1 MKKINL
7 LLLLSSLMMTISC
20 FAQDKKLGEAGGYVS
35 VGEEFELVSALSAQR
50 MQEHYNTLKP
60 GDTVNVAFR
69 GNVASVCKSKGCWM
83 KVALEDDREVMVK
96 FKDYAFFVPKD
107 IEDKEVIVQGK
118 AFVTEISVEDRQHYA
133 EDAGKT
139 PAEVKAITT
148 PELTLSFVADGV
160 KIKN

>member
-7 LLLLSSLMMTISC
+7 LLLLSSLMMTISF
-20 FAQDKKLGEAGGYVS
+20 FAQEKNLGEAEGYIS
-35 VGEEFELVSALSAQR
+35 VGEEVELVSVLSTQR
-50 MQEHYNTLKP
+50 MQEHYDTLKP

-107 IEDKEVIVQGK
+107 IEDKEVIVEGK
-118 AFVTEISVEDRQHYA
+118 AFVTEMSVEGRQHYA

-139 PAEVKAITT
+139 AAEVKAITT